1 MRQFAPVR
9 DEAAAVGAIGRAI
22 GQSQRSQRLSSEPP
36 IPSGRSPRPA
46 ISATFREADTC
57 VGDRRPI
64 SNGAS
69 LATDM
74 GMPGRPE
81 SPASLAKH
89 PSGKVA
95 TGSGWKRAKQAIAR
109 IALSGTALSVSN
121 PQSGGDRSRDPPAY
135 STLGFGVPTPE
146 PLAEA
151 AQRHR
156 ASPQDKGC
164 SRSAGRSEPET
175 TLIRSASVNRSA
187 SVLRKSGFG
196 NRRQPTEKPRLTT
209 MKEQTKQNYKRV
221 LDELRIR
228 FDELRQLVRII
239 SSAGMQK
246 FDLDVGT
253 PVFHDTRGPGQI
265 IAIDFKDARGK
276 PYAVRFAGGE
286 VHQYNAASAA
296 KLKSLTK
303 RGDLQFSK
311 FTARKASLAHL
322 STDDDYV
329 DIDASVVGRA
339 ACTQDASG
347 QLAIH
352 RAVVSVFP
360 VLCAPVL
367 KWTKQNVQRHQGT
380 EAVTLLLAAGDS
392 EQVVIQASW
401 YPRHTARCFKLHVIP
416 RGRTLPGCFHALRPL
431 RCLEVSAALGGW
443 SQPMLHRTIKG
454 ESHSTGLQCA
464 LSLLFCVDC
473 ICARS
478 CPRWI
483 LRLSG
488 ACRQFGWVV
497 QLTGSAKIAAQLL
510 QVRGRSDAH
519 RRVV

>member
-1 MRQFAPVR
+1 MQSRHGEG
-9 DEAAAVGAIGRAI
+9 EAAAVGAIGQAF
-22 GQSQRSQRLSSEPP
+22 GQSQRRSSEPP
-36 IPSGRSPRPA
+36 IPSGRSPRPV

-81 SPASLAKH
+81 SPASLANH

-121 PQSGGDRSRDPPAY
+121 PHSGGDRSRDPPAY
-135 STLGFGVPTPE
+135 STLGFGVPTPK

-151 AQRHR
+151 ARRHR
-156 ASPQDKGC
+156 ASPQDKGF
-164 SRSAGRSEPET
+164 SRSVDRSEPET

-187 SVLRKSGFG
+187 SVLRKSAFG

-246 FDLDVGT
+246 FELNVGT
-253 PVFHDTRGPGQI
+253 TVFHQTHGPGQI

-276 PYAVRFAGGE
+276 PYVVRFAGGE
-286 VHQYNAASAA
+286 VHQYNVASAI
-296 KLKSLTK
+296 KLKSLMK
-303 RGDLQFSK
+303 RGDVQYSK
-311 FTARKASLAHL
+311 FSARKASLAHL
-322 STDDDYV
+322 STDDDFFDV
-329 DIDASVVGRA
+329 DASVVGRA

-352 RAVVSVFP
+352 RAVVS
-360 VLCAPVL
+360 A
-367 KWTKQNVQRHQGT
+367 QQ
-380 EAVTLLLAAGDS
+380 
-392 EQVVIQASW
+392 
-401 YPRHTARCFKLHVIP
+401 
-416 RGRTLPGCFHALRPL
+416 
-431 RCLEVSAALGGW
+431 
-443 SQPMLHRTIKG
+443 
-454 ESHSTGLQCA
+454 
-464 LSLLFCVDC
+464 LSFAHLF
-473 ICARS
+473 
-478 CPRWI
+478 
-483 LRLSG
+483 
-488 ACRQFGWVV
+488 
-497 QLTGSAKIAAQLL
+497 
-510 QVRGRSDAH
+510 
-519 RRVV
+519 